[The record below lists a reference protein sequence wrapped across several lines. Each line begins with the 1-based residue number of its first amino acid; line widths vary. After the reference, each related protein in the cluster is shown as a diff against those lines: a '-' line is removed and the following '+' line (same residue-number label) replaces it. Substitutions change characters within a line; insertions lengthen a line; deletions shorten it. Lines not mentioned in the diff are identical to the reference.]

1 MGRRQ
6 SKTLMALVIKQL
18 KKKNTICAAYKESSY
33 TLSAGSYPHSIC
45 EEVGE
50 HMTLHFTEDRTER
63 HITPW

>member
-18 KKKNTICAAYKESSY
+18 KKNTICAAYKESSY